1 MLSLYR
7 PFTSLLRD
15 EFGDRDWSPF
25 ASAGRSASFSPAVDV
40 VETNDAYVLKA
51 ELPGINPNDIALEVE
66 RDVLTLKG
74 ERKYENEEERE
85 GYRRVERSYGSFV
98 RSFVLPQGTNVDAI
112 EAKAENGIL
121 TVSIPKVQ
129 AEAPRRLE
137 IKGGGIVDKAKKI
150 FSKSN
155 DTKNKPAEPQ
165 SERPNA

>member
-7 PFTSLLRD
+7 PLTSLLRD

-25 ASAGRSASFSPAVDV
+25 MSSAGARAGTFSPAVDV
-40 VETNDAYVLKA
+40 VETGDAYLLKA
-51 ELPGINPNDIALEVE
+51 ELPGISPNDIELEVE

-74 ERKYENEEERE
+74 ERKYEKDEDRE

-112 EAKAENGIL
+112 EAKADNGIL

-129 AEAPRRLE
+129 SAAPRRLE
-137 IKGGGIVDKAKKI
+137 IKGGGIVEKAKKI

-155 DTKNKPAEPQ
+155 DNKSSEPH
-165 SERPNA
+165 SERANA

>member
-25 ASAGRSASFSPAVDV
+25 GGAGWGSGSRAASFSPAVDV
-40 VETNDAYVLKA
+40 VETGDAYVLKA
-51 ELPGINPNDIALEVE
+51 ELPGINPNDIELEVE

-74 ERKYENEEERE
+74 ERKFENQEERE

-150 FSKSN
+150 FKSN
-155 DTKNKPAEPQ
+155 DKNKPAEAQ
-165 SERPNA
+165 S